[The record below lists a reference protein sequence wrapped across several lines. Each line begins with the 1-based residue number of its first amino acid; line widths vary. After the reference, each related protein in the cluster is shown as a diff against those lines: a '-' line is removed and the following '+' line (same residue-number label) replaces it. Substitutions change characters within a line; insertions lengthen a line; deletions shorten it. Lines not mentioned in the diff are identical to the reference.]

1 MTAAAAS
8 DVRRVLVADD
18 ELNMRRVL
26 EAMLRREG
34 YEVITAANGVEAL
47 GGMSAGV
54 HTVIT
59 DLKMPVLDGMALLKR
74 LSAEYPDVPVVMITA
89 HGSVENAVEAVK
101 LGAFD
106 YLEKPFEQEQI
117 RQVVAKAMNTY
128 TLARRDA
135 RPEEPS
141 VRGRFRLVGQAPAI
155 RQIYGVVEKVASTPS
170 TVLIT
175 GESGTGKEL
184 IARALHENSARHA
197 GPFIKIN
204 CAAIPKT
211 LMESELFGYE
221 KGAFTGAVGAKPGRF
236 ELAHGGTLFL
246 DEIGEIPVEM
256 QVKLLRVLQESEF
269 ERVGGI
275 KTIKVD
281 VRLVTATNRDLVQD
295 ISAGSFREDLY
306 YRLNVVPI
314 HIPPLRE
321 RREDIPLLV
330 EHFLAKFNDR
340 LKKQI
345 DSVSADAIARLVS
358 YHWPGNIRELEN
370 LMERTMLFCERSEI
384 QVSDLPPEIGGLPPM
399 SAAGVPERR
408 FAEGGRAR
416 RDGARR
422 ARADSEGARRD
433 RRQRDAGGAQAQ
445 DLAQEP
451 ANEDEGAGPPDDLIA
466 GPQRGA
472 KKVGTGLSVVLS
484 SGTALAADTF
494 KKLSRAVV
502 PVLMLVAWPARG
514 AEVTRVVSAMDGDRG
529 FDFQLTATWVHDVK
543 TAFVKRELQTS
554 QHRLRGDQGPQVR
567 ADARH
572 PQPAR
577 RRRRAVGCRPAHRH
591 AAGPVGRVQPRLRPQ
606 RKIQLRLPGAS
617 PARPA
622 SQLRRPDE
630 LDDRYATASFP
641 PASTPPAAGSRRGA
655 RMPSTTGS
663 SRAPRTRCR
672 DRPALSWVPSARA
685 SSTSASASPGR
696 PFNQRRDDTK
706 PTWTLSFDALLDV
719 FKDQALRPRE
729 PRRQHRGGAGLP
741 PVRLVDVRVEA
752 VPLVRALLRRL
763 VHTCRCAPTAARSR
777 STVPRRPA

>member
-1 MTAAAAS
+1 VTAAAAS
-8 DVRRVLVADD
+8 DIRRVLVADD

-117 RQVVAKAMNTY
+117 RQVVAKAINTY

-141 VRGRFRLVGQAPAI
+141 VRGRFRLVGQSAAI
-155 RQIYGVVEKVASTPS
+155 RQIYAVVEKVANTPS

-184 IARALHENSARHA
+184 IARALHENSSRHT

-281 VRLVTATNRDLVQD
+281 VRLVTATNRDLLQD

-306 YRLNVVPI
+306 YRLNVFTI
-314 HIPPLRE
+314 FIPPLRE
-321 RREDIPLLV
+321 RKADMLLLV
-330 EHFLAKFNDR
+330 DHFLEKFAREHKRNIKR
-340 LKKQI
+340 ISTPAI
-345 DSVSADAIARLVS
+345 DMLAS
-358 YHWPGNIRELEN
+358 YHWPGNVRELEN
-370 LMERTMLFCERSEI
+370 TLERAVLMCDGE
-384 QVSDLPPEIGGLPPM
+384 VVHGHHLPPSLQT
-399 SAAGVPERR
+399 
-408 FAEGGRAR
+408 AEA
-416 RDGARR
+416 
-422 ARADSEGARRD
+422 
-433 RRQRDAGGAQAQ
+433 
-445 DLAQEP
+445 
-451 ANEDEGAGPPDDLIA
+451 
-466 GPQRGA
+466 
-472 KKVGTGLSVVLS
+472 
-484 SGTALAADTF
+484 SGT
-494 KKLSRAVV
+494 
-502 PVLMLVAWPARG
+502 
-514 AEVTRVVSAMDGDRG
+514 VTRVSLSDAVSAYEKDLIQDALKTTRG
-529 FDFQLTATWVHDVK
+529 NRAK
-543 TAFVKRELQTS
+543 AA
-554 QHRLRGDQGPQVR
+554 RLLDTTERIVNYKVR
-567 ADARH
+567 RYAIDAR
-572 PQPAR
+572 R
-577 RRRRAVGCRPAHRH
+577 
-591 AAGPVGRVQPRLRPQ
+591 
-606 RKIQLRLPGAS
+606 
-617 PARPA
+617 
-622 SQLRRPDE
+622 
-630 LDDRYATASFP
+630 F
-641 PASTPPAAGSRRGA
+641 
-655 RMPSTTGS
+655 
-663 SRAPRTRCR
+663 
-672 DRPALSWVPSARA
+672 
-685 SSTSASASPGR
+685 
-696 PFNQRRDDTK
+696 
-706 PTWTLSFDALLDV
+706 
-719 FKDQALRPRE
+719 
-729 PRRQHRGGAGLP
+729 
-741 PVRLVDVRVEA
+741 
-752 VPLVRALLRRL
+752 
-763 VHTCRCAPTAARSR
+763 RS
-777 STVPRRPA
+777 